1 MMSVVHTTCCTNR
14 HTTQFQNTEPH
25 ATMVLSLLNKHV
37 CFFLI
42 PLLLSLL
49 AVLLAML
56 YKVGMV
62 ASGSEVKAVDNP
74 KALVLALWSVAVEKG
89 CGSLSFIQQLFPPSL
104 LSLFPPATHTAPR
117 VPRPPALANEKPSA
131 HLLPHSAAAV
141 PAAAAPAPAPAPAPA
156 VPAAAGP
163 SAAALSLA
171 PDLPTATELVAIVTS
186 NAMTIGSVLA
196 SLHDLQQE
204 VEEIRREVATMGT
217 NNK

>member
-1 MMSVVHTTCCTNR
+1 
-14 HTTQFQNTEPH
+14 
-25 ATMVLSLLNKHV
+25 MVLSLLNKHV

-141 PAAAAPAPAPAPAPA
+141 PAAAGPA

-163 SAAALSLA
+163 AAAALSLA
-171 PDLPTATELVAIVTS
+171 PDLPTATELVAVVTS

>member
-1 MMSVVHTTCCTNR
+1 
-14 HTTQFQNTEPH
+14 
-25 ATMVLSLLNKHV
+25 MVLSLLNKHV

-49 AVLLAML
+49 AVLLVML
-56 YKVGMV
+56 YKFGMV

-89 CGSLSFIQQLFPPSL
+89 CWSLSFIQQLFPPSL
-104 LSLFPPATHTAPR
+104 FSLFPPATHTAPR
-117 VPRPPALANEKPSA
+117 VPCPPALANEKPSA
-131 HLLPHSAAAV
+131 RLLPHSAAAV
-141 PAAAAPAPAPAPAPA
+141 PAAA
-156 VPAAAGP
+156 VPA
-163 SAAALSLA
+163 AAALSLA

-186 NAMTIGSVLA
+186 NATTIGSVLASTRHLEVTVGRQDAAFQALQATQRADTSSLQA